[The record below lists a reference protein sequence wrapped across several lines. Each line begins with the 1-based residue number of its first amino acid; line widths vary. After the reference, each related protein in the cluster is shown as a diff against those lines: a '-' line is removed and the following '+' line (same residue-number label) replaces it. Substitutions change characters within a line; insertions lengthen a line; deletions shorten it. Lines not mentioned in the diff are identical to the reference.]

1 LTCSLVIVWL
11 WPMLRC
17 RIVLSTTISLIFRGT
32 PQSCNC
38 IVNAPCVLH
47 SVFFTNPRSCLMKAS
62 FGGEAVSRWRMRI
75 KTEARAVFDFGIR
88 CSPSVAITRPD
99 VSRAPVA
106 CLAIY
111 RIHPSHLLPYPHP
124 SLHSPICP
132 ASSHLTLVL
141 ITTSLLFLPVIL
153 LNHVFASSSWS
164 VLPHPRNHPSFFCQ
178 CRS

>member
-1 LTCSLVIVWL
+1 VFSCHCLALAHAQVPHCFVDYYISYISGYTPIMQLYCKRS
-11 WPMLRC
+11 MC
-17 RIVLSTTISLIFRGT
+17 TTFS
-32 PQSCNC
+32 
-38 IVNAPCVLH
+38 
-47 SVFFTNPRSCLMKAS
+47 FFTNPRSCLMKAS

-106 CLAIY
+106 CLALY